1 MYKQILSTQN
11 TYIKELVQL
20 KEKSRI
26 RKKKQLFLIEGLREI
41 SLAIKGEYKLKTVL
55 FDKSIIN
62 ENGIENLLE
71 LQLIIL
77 SLLRFP
83 ILYIKN

>member
-1 MYKQILSTQN
+1 MHKQILSTQN

-41 SLAIKGEYKLKTVL
+41 SLAIKGGYELQTIL
-55 FDKSIIN
+55 FDKSVN
-62 ENGIENLLE
+62 F
-71 LQLIIL
+71 Q
-77 SLLRFP
+77 
-83 ILYIKN
+83 